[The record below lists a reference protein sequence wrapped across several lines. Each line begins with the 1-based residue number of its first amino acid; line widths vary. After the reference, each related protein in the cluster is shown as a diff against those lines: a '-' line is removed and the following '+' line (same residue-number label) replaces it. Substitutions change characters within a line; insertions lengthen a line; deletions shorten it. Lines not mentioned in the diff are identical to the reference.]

1 MHVSVHG
8 DIFIPY
14 PPTADLIYKGFYMIR
29 PAEPGIIAS
38 FLVSLEVFS

>member
-1 MHVSVHG
+1 MHVPVHS
-8 DIFIPY
+8 DIFLPH